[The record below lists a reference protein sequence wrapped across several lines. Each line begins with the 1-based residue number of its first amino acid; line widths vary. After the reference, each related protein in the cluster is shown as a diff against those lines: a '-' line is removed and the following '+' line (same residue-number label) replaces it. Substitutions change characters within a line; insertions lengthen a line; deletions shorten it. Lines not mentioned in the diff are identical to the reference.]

1 MIWTCQDCGGR
12 AISLGLLRREV
23 QIGPVNQ
30 IWRSACDE
38 QGSAGRLCP
47 SCAKPMKVVEAT
59 PAGSR
64 FEVDVCQRCQ
74 FLWFDRGEFEIMPA
88 LPPRPPTLEESLP
101 QEARERL
108 AEEEVRQI
116 GERAREESFGA
127 DGPDEWWKTVAG
139 FLGLPVEL
147 DNPIH
152 HTPWL
157 TWTVGML
164 MVLATALSY
173 PHLREIVDRYGM
185 IASHP
190 WRLGGL
196 TWVTSFFLHGGIWH
210 LLSNLY
216 FLMVFGDNVEETLGR
231 RRFVLLLLASSVAG
245 DALHIALEPR
255 SDLPSVG
262 ASGGISGIIVFYAL
276 QFPHA
281 KLGFCWR
288 YAWRYQWIQM
298 SAVWAM
304 AIWVLLQMVGA
315 AEQVAGFSNISSLAH
330 LGGAVVGF
338 LFWSSLRLK
347 LNLSQSMENA

>member
-1 MIWTCQDCGGR
+1 M
-12 AISLGLLRREV
+12 
-23 QIGPVNQ
+23 
-30 IWRSACDE
+30 
-38 QGSAGRLCP
+38 
-47 SCAKPMKVVEAT
+47 
-59 PAGSR
+59 
-64 FEVDVCQRCQ
+64 
-74 FLWFDRGEFEIMPA
+74 
-88 LPPRPPTLEESLP
+88 
-101 QEARERL
+101 
-108 AEEEVRQI
+108 
-116 GERAREESFGA
+116 
-127 DGPDEWWKTVAG
+127 
-139 FLGLPVEL
+139 
-147 DNPIH
+147 
-152 HTPWL
+152 L
-157 TWTVGML
+157 TGKM
-164 MVLATALSY
+164 
-173 PHLREIVDRYGM
+173 
-185 IASHP
+185 
-190 WRLGGL
+190 
-196 TWVTSFFLHGGIWH
+196 TW
-210 LLSNLY
+210 
-216 FLMVFGDNVEETLGR
+216 
-231 RRFVLLLLASSVAG
+231 FVLLLIASAVAG